1 MSNRKVVENY
11 YYDING
17 LTELLTKLVN
27 SYRLL
32 IGGAG
37 ELNSIALAT
46 KSDVKKALRRVDKLG
61 KVIDDIIYSINE
73 TDENYFKYC
82 MLKEEILK
90 EGINADFIKNEIEEE
105 LKK

>member
-11 YYDING
+11 YSDING
-17 LTELLTKLVN
+17 LSELLAKLVN

-46 KSDVKKALRRVDKLG
+46 KRDVKKALRRIDKLG
-61 KVIDDIIYSINE
+61 EIIDDVIYTINE
-73 TDENYFKYC
+73 TDENYLRYC
-82 MLKEEILK
+82 MLKKEILRQ
-90 EGINADFIKNEIEEE
+90 EINDEFIKNEIEEG

>member
-11 YYDING
+11 YSDING
-17 LTELLTKLVN
+17 LVELLTKLVN

-46 KSDVKKALRRVDKLG
+46 KRDVKKALRRIDKLG
-61 KVIDDIIYSINE
+61 EIIDDVIYTINE
-73 TDENYFKYC
+73 TDENYLRYC
-82 MLKEEILK
+82 MLKKEILK
-90 EGINADFIKNEIEEE
+90 QEINDGFIKNEIEEG